1 MKLPCEL
8 VVFELLPT
16 ARGELAKELVKVHGI
31 TQAKVATLFGVT
43 SAAIS
48 QYIKGLRGGNP
59 FIDNSKFHDD
69 FYKQISTSAE
79 NMMKGSDLITELCLL
94 CKFVKQIG
102 MLDEI
107 YANQGSKLSLTKCK
121 ECPRDNFISK

>member
-16 ARGELAKELVKVHGI
+16 ARGELAKELVKVHGL

-59 FIDNSKFHDD
+59 FIDHSRFRDD
-69 FYKQISTSAE
+69 FYRQISASAE
-79 NMMKGSDLITELCLL
+79 SMMDGSDLTTELCLL
-94 CKFVKQIG
+94 CKFIKQIG

-107 YANQGSKLSLTKCK
+107 YANQGSKISLTKCV
-121 ECPRDNFISK
+121 ECPRDNLVP